1 MAIVIEH
8 GHNGSYKSSSVI
20 WFRLLPALRAGRLV
34 VTNVAGMWPKHKIE
48 EFLGEK
54 FPESA
59 KLFRV
64 SSQDPK
70 YQELWRRW
78 HHWMPIG
85 AFVFIDEC
93 QDIYDRD
100 VFKGQEEYNLKPID
114 AYSNVLPADFIQ
126 LFKDVLAS
134 YKPET
139 IEECDTDDTGRVVF
153 DEGGQIMYPT
163 SPKES
168 FMRHRH
174 YNWDVVF
181 ATPDITSIPRP
192 VRACCEV
199 AFAYSSKDSF
209 FLSRRKPRIY
219 EHNPLEN
226 GIPTKQSVT
235 FKRRVPLAVHMLYKS
250 TQTGSIT
257 KSGQSSGPLSSF
269 KVRFVLFFVIPLVFV
284 CWGWILYTK
293 FAVDSALPEGG
304 EPVAAQE
311 GAATSADPV
320 AVSVSNSNAGNG
332 SPQSAFV
339 MPYGVAE
346 LFSTGAS
353 GAIYAG
359 RFEGLVLFSG
369 MRGKEELAFN
379 SDDLVNLGYKVDYLG
394 DCYSVVT
401 DRNGRAITVNCQP
414 RIVTPAP
421 KQDGGFAM
429 PENVTTLASL
439 TTPSA

>member
-34 VTNVAGMWPKHKIE
+34 VTNVAGMWPLNKIE

-54 FPESA
+54 FPDTA

-100 VFKGQEEYNLKPID
+100 VFKGQEEYNLKPVD
-114 AYSNVLPADFIQ
+114 TYSNVLPADFIQ
-126 LFKDVLAS
+126 LFKDTLER
-134 YKPET
+134 YKPDALED
-139 IEECDTDDTGRVVF
+139 CDMDDTGRVVF
-153 DEGGQIMYPT
+153 DERGQIIYPT

-209 FLSRRKPRIY
+209 FLSKRKPRIY

-250 TQTGSIT
+250 TQTGSVT
-257 KSGQSSGPLSSF
+257 KSGQSGGPLSSF
-269 KVRFVLFFVIPLVFV
+269 KIRFVLFVVMPLMLAY
-284 CWGWILYTK
+284 WGHFAYSK
-293 FAVDSALPEGG
+293 FAGDPALPQSGHS
-304 EPVAAQE
+304 VAAQSS
-311 GAATSADPV
+311 GASAADPV
-320 AVSVSNSNAGNG
+320 AVSVSNPNGGNG
-332 SPQSAFV
+332 SGKPAFV

-346 LFSTGAS
+346 LFTNGAS

-359 RFEGLVLFSG
+359 RFEGLVLFTG
-369 MRGKEELAFN
+369 MRGKDELAFN

-401 DRNGRAITVNCQP
+401 DRAGRAIVVNCQP
-414 RIVTPAP
+414 RIVTPTP
-421 KQDGGFAM
+421 KQNGGLSM

>member
-20 WFRLLPALRAGRLV
+20 WHRLLPALRAGRLV
-34 VTNVAGMWPKHKIE
+34 VTNAAGMYPLHRIE

-54 FPESA
+54 FPETA
-59 KLFRV
+59 RLFRV

-100 VFKGQEEYNLKPID
+100 VFKGQSEYDLKPID
-114 AYSNVLPADFIQ
+114 TYSNVLPADFIQ
-126 LFKDVLAS
+126 LFKDTLNS
-134 YKPET
+134 FKPET
-139 IEECDTDDTGRVVF
+139 VEECDMDDTGRVVF
-153 DEGGQIMYPT
+153 DERGLIMYPT

-199 AFAYSSKDSF
+199 AFSYSSKDSF
-209 FLSRRKPRIY
+209 FFSKRKPRIY
-219 EHNPLEN
+219 EHNPLDN

-235 FKRRVPLAVHMLYKS
+235 FKRHVPLAVHRLYKS

-257 KSGQSSGPLSSF
+257 KSGQSGGPLSSF
-269 KVRFVLFFVIPLVFV
+269 KIRFIMFGVLPCILAYWVYFAVARFV
-284 CWGWILYTK
+284 
-293 FAVDSALPEGG
+293 G
-304 EPVAAQE
+304 EPAIPQTGAAVAAE
-311 GAATSADPV
+311 SGSAASSGAVAVPVPV
-320 AVSVSNSNAGNG
+320 ADGGNG
-332 SPQSAFV
+332 GGQSAFV
-339 MPYGVAE
+339 MPYQVAQ
-346 LFSTGAS
+346 LFTNGAS

-369 MRGKEELAFN
+369 MRGKDEVIFN

-414 RIVTPAP
+414 RVISPDSKLGPSV
-421 KQDGGFAM
+421 

-439 TTPSA
+439 TATPSA

>member
-20 WFRLLPALRAGRLV
+20 WYRLLPALRAGRLV
-34 VTNVAGMWPKHKIE
+34 VTNASRMYPLERIE

-54 FPESA
+54 FPPTA
-59 KLFRV
+59 RLFRV

-100 VFKGQEEYNLKPID
+100 VFKGQAEYDLKSID
-114 AYSNVLPADFIQ
+114 TYSNVLPADFIQ
-126 LFKDVLAS
+126 LFKDTLNS
-134 YKPET
+134 FKPET
-139 IEECDTDDTGRVVF
+139 VEECDMDDTGRVVF
-153 DEGGQIMYPT
+153 DERGLIMYPT

-199 AFAYSSKDSF
+199 AFSYSSKDSF
-209 FLSRRKPRIY
+209 FFSKRKPRIY
-219 EHNPLEN
+219 EHNPLDN

-235 FKRRVPLAVHMLYKS
+235 FKRHVPLAVHRLYKS

-257 KSGQSSGPLSSF
+257 KSGQSGGPLSSF
-269 KVRFVLFFVIPLVFV
+269 KIRFIMFGVLPCILAY
-284 CWGWILYTK
+284 WIY
-293 FAVDSALPEGG
+293 FAVARFAG
-304 EPVAAQE
+304 EPAIPQAGVAVAAE
-311 GAATSADPV
+311 SGSAASSGAV
-320 AVSVSNSNAGNG
+320 AVPVPVSDGGNG
-332 SPQSAFV
+332 GGQSAFV
-339 MPYGVAE
+339 MPYQVAQ
-346 LFSTGAS
+346 LFTNGAS

-359 RFEGLVLFSG
+359 RFEGLILFSG
-369 MRGKEELAFN
+369 MRGKDEVIFN

-401 DRNGRAITVNCQP
+401 DINGRAITVNCQP
-414 RIVTPAP
+414 RVISPDSKLGPSV
-421 KQDGGFAM
+421 

-439 TTPSA
+439 TATPSA